1 MLLCSTKSFGT
12 ALTATGCAAVSLAGF
27 AALIEGNG
35 FAGVVRGSSLF
46 RIVRA
51 FA

>member
-1 MLLCSTKSFGT
+1 MFLCSTKSFGT
-12 ALTATGCAAVSLAGF
+12 ALTAADCAAVSLAGC

-35 FAGVVRGSSLF
+35 FAGVVSGSLL
-46 RIVRA
+46 RIVSA

>member
-1 MLLCSTKSFGT
+1 MFLCSTKSFGT
-12 ALTATGCAAVSLAGF
+12 ALTATGCTAVSLAGC
-27 AALIEGNG
+27 AALIEGTG
-35 FAGVVRGSSLF
+35 FAGVVVGSLL